1 MLKKILPWVGG
12 IFALIGVVL
21 IFLDVINSIK
31 KRDKTKTN
39 IVGLVLL
46 AIGIAGYI
54 VTDLV
59 LPAVKED
66 NAWPALASLV
76 WIALFWVY
84 VILDAVVTLGD
95 IRQARRKKREQ
106 KLADSEQDASLSEEN
121 RTESSA
127 ESADETIGEQDHRDE
142 QPVSDETDLPKA
154 GE

>member
-95 IRQARRKKREQ
+95 IKQARRKKREQ
-106 KLADSEQDASLSEEN
+106 KLADSEASISEEN
-121 RTESSA
+121 RTG
-127 ESADETIGEQDHRDE
+127 ADETVGEGTVGEQDPRDE